1 MSETNNIMNDHPIP
15 DFQNVSRETGQR
27 LEMFIDLLI
36 KWNARMNLVGSG
48 EITRLRERHI
58 ADSLQLLRFISPDA
72 MSFLDIGSGAGFPGL
87 ILAMALQDRCDA
99 KFTLIE
105 SNGKKC
111 AFLREAA
118 RVTQTR
124 VQIINRRIE
133 AFAAGELVVDI
144 LSARALAPVDKLV
157 QFAQP
162 FLGINSQCLF
172 LKGQYVDEELT
183 KASKCWIIKSEIHS
197 SQTDPSGKILVISD
211 IQPRSGNENHV

>member
-1 MSETNNIMNDHPIP
+1 MSETNTEMEDNPVA
-15 DFQNVSRETGQR
+15 DFQDVSRETRQR
-27 LEMFIDLLI
+27 IEIFINLLV

-48 EITRLRERHI
+48 EMARLRERHI
-58 ADSLQLLRFISPDA
+58 ADSLQLLRFIPPA
-72 MSFLDIGSGAGFPGL
+72 ARSFLDIGSGAGFPGL
-87 ILAMALQDRCDA
+87 ILAMALQDRDGA

-118 RVTQTR
+118 RVAHIQ
-124 VQIINRRIE
+124 VQVLNRRIE
-133 AFAAGELVVDI
+133 TFEPGELMVDV

-157 QFAQP
+157 QFARP
-162 FLGINSQCLF
+162 FLGINSRCLF

-183 KASKCWIIKSEIHS
+183 KASKCWNIKSEIHS